1 MSDFWVSQQKHWC
14 KYCKKYVYNNKPT
27 IQKHE
32 SGSVHKDNVERFL
45 SDVYKKGRQDKK
57 DAESV
62 RRELQR
68 IEKAAHKS
76 MAGIGGGESQLADHT
91 TSSSYQPPPPP
102 PPSLPARTPRY
113 QATPIPTLESLATPS
128 PTAHLQGRD
137 EWAIPQEK
145 ETAAVGQWQS
155 VDTHPKQK
163 KYNGKKAASQ
173 QQDHTHDQ
181 APEFQDDDEVADEDL
196 NEFKFKE
203 KEYPLDHDNSVGL
216 SPTKDGADME
226 DGATSG
232 LFKKRK
238 LGGQKGNLATKK
250 RMIRKKDD

>member
-1 MSDFWVSQQKHWC
+1 SDFWVSQQKHWC

-45 SDVYKKGRQDKK
+45 SD

-76 MAGIGGGESQLADHT
+76 MAGIGGSDSQPADHT
-91 TSSSYQPPPPP
+91 TSYPPPPP
-102 PPSLPARTPRY
+102 PPSLPVRTPRY
-113 QATPIPTLESLATPS
+113 HAAPIPTLESLATPS

-163 KYNGKKAASQ
+163 KYNGKKAAPQ
-173 QQDHTHDQ
+173 QQEHTHDQ

-203 KEYPLDHDNSVGL
+203 KEYPLDDDNLVGL
-216 SPTKDGADME
+216 SPAKDSADTE
-226 DGATSG
+226 EGATSSG

-250 RMIRKKDD
+250 RMIRKKGD